1 MARGGN
7 RRIPAGRPMSQLPGT
22 YDLARRALEYLL
34 ARMAELREKG
44 LPVDKERLLDET
56 GMHFNLS
63 PLDAAF
69 LARLLDDH
77 IEHTSS
83 R

>member
-1 MARGGN
+1 
-7 RRIPAGRPMSQLPGT
+7 MSQLPGAH
-22 YDLARRALEYLL
+22 DLARRALEHLL

-44 LPVDKERLLDET
+44 LPVDTERLLDET

-69 LARLLDDH
+69 LARLLD
-77 IEHTSS
+77 EHTEQTPP